1 MSNNNCSLWSLL
13 DVAISPEN
21 PQDIAFFRNSLKRG
35 QAYIQTQFEQGTD
48 IVSLVHQRAH
58 FVDQVIVQLW
68 SQYVDMDNAIALLA
82 VGGYGRGEL
91 HPYSDVDLLVLLK
104 DSASEQPPESL
115 SVFLTQLWDIGL
127 EIGHSVRTISECR
140 QQAEQDITIA
150 TNLLETRLLCGD
162 NSLFLALQ
170 RLTVTNK
177 TWDEKQFY
185 QNKLAEQKQRH
196 SKYNDTANNLE
207 PNLKESPGGL
217 RDLHVI
223 SWIAQQHFGVTDL
236 QGLYDKGFLESNEY
250 DTLVQAQRFLWR
262 VRFVLHMLAG
272 RKQEKLMIDFQRE
285 IAVQLGYQDDEK
297 RLAVE
302 YFMKAYYLCARH
314 VEQMNE
320 LLAQLFEENIIL
332 AEQKVEITP
341 INRRFRVHN
350 GYLETFNSG
359 IFAFRPYAM
368 LELFL
373 ILQQHPE
380 IKGVRADTIRQLHA
394 HLHLIDDRFRA
405 DIKSRSLFMEI
416 IRQTSGVSHEF
427 RRMNKLGVLGAYLPT
442 FGVIVGQMQHDLFHT
457 YTVDEHT
464 LFLVRNLRRFSCEEY
479 KEEFPLCSEVYY
491 QLPKPEL
498 LYIAGLFH
506 DIAKGRGGDH
516 SKLGVVDA
524 TTFCEQHSLSTFD
537 TDIVAF
543 LVRHHLSMSATAQR
557 YDIHDPDVIKKFART
572 VQTVNRLN
580 YLYLLTVADIRATNE
595 NLWNGWRDSLL
606 RQLYHMTRQWI
617 EHNEDIAKNTQ
628 EKSQQQRQRAL
639 KALSSSS
646 WTEQVITDLWQPYDD
661 DYFLRHSVEDIVRQ
675 TEQRLL
681 QPDTDTL
688 VKVRTYDVDGTK
700 EIFILTKEQS
710 RVFAAIAAALEQ
722 LQLNIL
728 DAKIN
733 TASNGDLLN
742 TFIVNGLECSDEDII
757 NGISQQLADLEHIDR
772 HFSRYTPR
780 KMTLF
785 KTAPVIN
792 FQVSEQNKHTIL
804 ELYTHDRPGLISTV
818 ADVFIQCDIQV
829 INAKLITLVDQ
840 VEDVFFITS
849 STGKPLT
856 PRQRSELKSA
866 LELALTINQGSIEKG
881 VVNIT
886 TPFLN

>member
-1 MSNNNCSLWSLL
+1 MQSLWALVDA
-13 DVAISPEN
+13 DVNPRLPE
-21 PQDIAFFRNSLKRG
+21 DIAFFRESLKQG
-35 QAYIQTQFEQGTD
+35 QIYLQQQFENGAD
-48 IVSLVHQRAH
+48 IVELVHQRAY
-58 FVDQVIVQLW
+58 FVDEVIGQLW
-68 SQYVDMDNAIALLA
+68 SQHIPKESPMALLA

-91 HPYSDVDLLVLLK
+91 HPYSDIDLLVLL
-104 DSASEQPPESL
+104 DTSISDQPPESL
-115 SVFLTQLWDIGL
+115 SQFLTQLWDIGL
-127 EIGHSVRTISECR
+127 EIGHSVRTIAECR

-150 TNLLETRLLCGD
+150 TNLLETRFICGEG
-162 NSLFLALQ
+162 SLFYGLQ
-170 RLTVTNK
+170 QLTVTNK

-196 SKYNDTANNLE
+196 LKYNDTANNLE

-217 RDLHVI
+217 RDLQVI

-236 QGLYDKGFLESNEY
+236 KGLYDKGFLESNEY
-250 DTLVQAQRFLWR
+250 DILDQAQRFLWR
-262 VRFVLHMLAG
+262 VRFALHMLAG

-285 IAVQLGYQDDEK
+285 IAVQLGYQDDDK

-302 YFMKAYYLCARH
+302 HFMKAYYLCARH

-332 AEQKVEITP
+332 AEQPKHITP
-341 INRRFRVHN
+341 INRRFQVHN
-350 GYLETFNSG
+350 GYLETLNSG

-373 ILQQHPE
+373 ILQQHSE

-394 HLHLIDDRFRA
+394 HLHLINDRFRA
-405 DIKSRSLFMEI
+405 DIQSRSLFMEI
-416 IRQTSGVSHEF
+416 IRQTSSISHEF
-427 RRMNKLGVLGAYLPT
+427 RRMNKLGVLGAYLPM

-479 KEEFPLCSEVYY
+479 KEEFPLCSDVFY

-524 TTFCEQHSLSTFD
+524 TAFCEQHSLSTFD

-606 RQLYHMTRQWI
+606 RQLYQMTRQWI
-617 EHNEDIAKNTQ
+617 EHNDDIAKNTQ
-628 EKSQQQRQRAL
+628 EKSLQQRQLAL
-639 KALSSSS
+639 KAMSDSTWS
-646 WTEQVITDLWQPYDD
+646 EQDITDLWQPYDD

-675 TEQRLL
+675 TKQRLQ

-688 VKVRTYDVDGTK
+688 IKVRSYDDDGTK
-700 EIFILTKEQS
+700 EIFILTKDQPC
-710 RVFAAIAAALEQ
+710 VFAAIAVAIEQ

-742 TFIVNGLECSDEDII
+742 TYIVNGPERHNDEII
-757 NGISQQLADLEHIDR
+757 NSISQQLIDLDHIDAYCPT
-772 HFSRYTPR
+772 HTPR

-785 KTAPVIN
+785 ETAPVIN
-792 FQVSEQNKHTIL
+792 FQASEQNKHTIL

-818 ADVFIQCDIQV
+818 ADVFIQCSIHL

-840 VEDVFFITS
+840 VEDVFFVTS
-849 STGKPLT
+849 MTGKPLSLS
-856 PRQRSELKSA
+856 QKAELKSA
-866 LELALTINQGSIEKG
+866 LETALTINEE
-881 VVNIT
+881 T
-886 TPFLN
+886 

>member
-1 MSNNNCSLWSLL
+1 MQSLWALVDA
-13 DVAISPEN
+13 DVNPRLPE
-21 PQDIAFFRNSLKRG
+21 DIAFFRESLKQG
-35 QAYIQTQFEQGTD
+35 QIYLQQQFENGAD
-48 IVSLVHQRAH
+48 IVELVHQRAY
-58 FVDQVIVQLW
+58 FVDEVIGQLW
-68 SQYVDMDNAIALLA
+68 SQHIPKESPMALLA

-91 HPYSDVDLLVLLK
+91 HPYSDIDLLVLL
-104 DSASEQPPESL
+104 DTSISDQPPESL
-115 SVFLTQLWDIGL
+115 SQFLTQLWDIGL
-127 EIGHSVRTISECR
+127 EIGHSVRTIAECR

-150 TNLLETRLLCGD
+150 TNLLETRFICGED
-162 NSLFLALQ
+162 SLFYGLQ
-170 RLTVTNK
+170 QLTVTNK

-196 SKYNDTANNLE
+196 LKYNDTANNLE

-217 RDLHVI
+217 RDLQVI

-236 QGLYDKGFLESNEY
+236 KGLYDKGFLESNEY
-250 DTLVQAQRFLWR
+250 DILDQAQRFLWR

-285 IAVQLGYQDDEK
+285 IAVQLGYQDDDK

-302 YFMKAYYLCARH
+302 HFMKAYYLCARH

-332 AEQKVEITP
+332 AEQPKHITP
-341 INRRFRVHN
+341 INRRFQVHN
-350 GYLETFNSG
+350 GYLETLNSG

-373 ILQQHPE
+373 ILQQHSE

-394 HLHLIDDRFRA
+394 HLHLINDRFRA
-405 DIKSRSLFMEI
+405 DIQSRSLFMEI
-416 IRQTSGVSHEF
+416 IRQTSSISHEF
-427 RRMNKLGVLGAYLPT
+427 RRMNKLGVLGAYLPM

-479 KEEFPLCSEVYY
+479 KEEFPLCSDVFY

-524 TTFCEQHSLSTFD
+524 TAFCEQHSLSTFD

-606 RQLYHMTRQWI
+606 RQLYQMTRQWI
-617 EHNEDIAKNTQ
+617 EHSDDIAKNTQ
-628 EKSQQQRQRAL
+628 EKSLQQRQLAL
-639 KALSSSS
+639 KAMSNSAWS
-646 WTEQVITDLWQPYDD
+646 EQDITDLWQPYDD

-675 TEQRLL
+675 TKQRLQ

-688 VKVRTYDVDGTK
+688 IKVRSYDDDGTK
-700 EIFILTKEQS
+700 EIFILTKDQPC
-710 RVFAAIAAALEQ
+710 VFAAIAVAIEQ

-742 TFIVNGLECSDEDII
+742 TYIVNGPERHNDEII
-757 NGISQQLADLEHIDR
+757 NSISQQLIDLDHIDAYCPT
-772 HFSRYTPR
+772 HTPR

-785 KTAPVIN
+785 ETAPVIN
-792 FQVSEQNKHTIL
+792 FQASEQNKHTIL

-818 ADVFIQCDIQV
+818 ADVFIQCSIHL

-840 VEDVFFITS
+840 VEDVFFVTS
-849 STGKPLT
+849 MTGKPLSLS
-856 PRQRSELKSA
+856 QKAELKSA
-866 LELALTINQGSIEKG
+866 LETALTINEE
-881 VVNIT
+881 T
-886 TPFLN
+886 

>member
-1 MSNNNCSLWSLL
+1 MLSLWALVGT
-13 DVAISPEN
+13 DVS
-21 PQDIAFFRNSLKRG
+21 QDTLQDATFFRDSLKQSQAHLQRLFDRG
-35 QAYIQTQFEQGTD
+35 AD
-48 IVSLVHQRAH
+48 IVDLIHQRAY
-58 FVDQVIVQLW
+58 FVDQVLAHLW
-68 SQYVDMDNAIALLA
+68 SQHIPSDIPISLLA

-91 HPYSDVDLLVLLK
+91 HPYSDIDLLILLQ
-104 DSASEQPPESL
+104 DSISEDPPESL
-115 SVFLTQLWDIGL
+115 SQFLTQLWDIGL
-127 EIGHSVRTISECR
+127 EIGHSVRTINECR
-140 QQAEQDITIA
+140 HLAEQDITIA

-162 NSLFLALQ
+162 NSLFMSLQ
-170 RLTVTNK
+170 QLTVTNK

-185 QNKLAEQKQRH
+185 QNKLDEQRQRH
-196 SKYNDTANNLE
+196 LKYNDTANNLE

-223 SWIAQQHFGVTDL
+223 SWIAQQHFSVSNL
-236 QGLYDKGFLESNEY
+236 QGLHEKGFLATNEY
-250 DTLVQAQRFLWR
+250 EILEQAQHFLWR
-262 VRFVLHMLAG
+262 VRFLMHMLAD
-272 RKQEKLMIDFQRE
+272 RKQEKLMIDYQRE
-285 IAVQLGYQDDEK
+285 IAIQLGYQDDEN

-302 YFMKAYYLCARH
+302 HFMKAYYLCARR

-320 LLAQLFEENIIL
+320 LLVQLFEENIIL
-332 AEQKVEITP
+332 AEQPRNITT
-341 INRRFRVHN
+341 INRRFQIHN
-350 GYLETFNSG
+350 GYLETINSG

-373 ILQQHPE
+373 ILQQNPN
-380 IKGVRADTIRQLHA
+380 IKGVRADTIRQIHA
-394 HLHLIDDRFRA
+394 HLHLIDDAFRA

-416 IRQTSGVSHEF
+416 IRQTSGISHEF
-427 RRMNKLGVLGAYLPT
+427 RRMNKLGILGAYLPM

-464 LFLVRNLRRFSCEEY
+464 LFLVRNLRRFSCEEFQD
-479 KEEFPLCSEVYY
+479 EFPLCSDVFY

-524 TTFCEQHSLSTFD
+524 TVFCKQHSLSTYD
-537 TDIVAF
+537 TDIIAF

-606 RQLYHMTRQWI
+606 KQLYHMTRQWI
-617 EHNEDIAKNTQ
+617 EHEEDAAQNTQ
-628 EKSQQQRQRAL
+628 EKSHQQRQFAL
-639 KALSSSS
+639 KALSNSP
-646 WTEQVITDLWQPYDD
+646 WPTESITQLWQYYDD

-675 TEQRLL
+675 TEQRLQ
-681 QPDTDTL
+681 QPDTNTL
-688 VKVRTYDVDGTK
+688 VKVRSYDDETK
-700 EIFILTKEQS
+700 EIFILTNDQPFI
-710 RVFAAIAAALEQ
+710 FAAIAAAIEQ

-742 TFIVNGLECSDEDII
+742 TYIVNGPERDDTDII
-757 NGISQQLADLEHIDR
+757 DSIRQQLNNLDDINIYSPVH
-772 HFSRYTPR
+772 TPR

-792 FQVSEQNKHTIL
+792 FQVSEQDKHTII
-804 ELYTHDRPGLISTV
+804 ELYTHDRPGLVSTV
-818 ADVFIQCDIQV
+818 AQVFLQCGIQLF
-829 INAKLITLVDQ
+829 NAKLITLVDQ

-849 STGKPLT
+849 DTGKPLT
-856 PRQRSELKSA
+856 QYQKEKLTFA
-866 LELALTINQGSIEKG
+866 LESALTIDEA
-881 VVNIT
+881 
-886 TPFLN
+886 

>member
-1 MSNNNCSLWSLL
+1 MLSLWALVGT
-13 DVAISPEN
+13 DVS
-21 PQDIAFFRNSLKRG
+21 QDTLQNATFFRDSLKQSQAHLQRLFDRG
-35 QAYIQTQFEQGTD
+35 AD
-48 IVSLVHQRAH
+48 IVDLIHQRAY
-58 FVDQVIVQLW
+58 FVDQVLAHLW
-68 SQYVDMDNAIALLA
+68 SQHIPNDIPISLLA

-91 HPYSDVDLLVLLK
+91 HPYSDIDLLILLQ
-104 DSASEQPPESL
+104 DSISEDPPESL
-115 SVFLTQLWDIGL
+115 SHFLTQLWDIGL
-127 EIGHSVRTISECR
+127 EIGHSVRTINECR
-140 QQAEQDITIA
+140 HLAEQDITIA

-162 NSLFLALQ
+162 NSLFMSLQ
-170 RLTVTNK
+170 QLTVTNK

-185 QNKLAEQKQRH
+185 QNKLDEQRQRH
-196 SKYNDTANNLE
+196 LKYNDTANNLE

-223 SWIAQQHFGVTDL
+223 SWIAQQHFSVSNL
-236 QGLYDKGFLESNEY
+236 QGLHEKGFLATNEY
-250 DTLVQAQRFLWR
+250 EILEQAQHFLWR
-262 VRFVLHMLAG
+262 VRFLMHMLAD
-272 RKQEKLMIDFQRE
+272 RKQEKLMIDYQRE
-285 IAVQLGYQDDEK
+285 IAIQLGYQDDEN

-302 YFMKAYYLCARH
+302 HFMKAYYLCARR

-320 LLAQLFEENIIL
+320 LLVQLFEENIIL
-332 AEQKVEITP
+332 AEQPRNITT
-341 INRRFRVHN
+341 INRRFQIHN
-350 GYLETFNSG
+350 GYLETINSG

-373 ILQQHPE
+373 ILQQNPN
-380 IKGVRADTIRQLHA
+380 IKGVRADTIRQIHA
-394 HLHLIDDRFRA
+394 HLHLIDDAFRA

-416 IRQTSGVSHEF
+416 IRQTSGISHEF
-427 RRMNKLGVLGAYLPT
+427 RRMNKLGILGAYLPM

-464 LFLVRNLRRFSCEEY
+464 LFLVRNLRRFSCEEFQD
-479 KEEFPLCSEVYY
+479 EFPLCSEVFY

-524 TTFCEQHSLSTFD
+524 TVFCKQHSLSTYD
-537 TDIVAF
+537 TDIIAF

-606 RQLYHMTRQWI
+606 KQLYHMTRQWI
-617 EHNEDIAKNTQ
+617 EHEEDAAQNTQ
-628 EKSQQQRQRAL
+628 EKSHQQRQFAL
-639 KALSSSS
+639 KALSNSP
-646 WTEQVITDLWQPYDD
+646 WPTESITQLWQYYDD

-675 TEQRLL
+675 TEQRLQ
-681 QPDTDTL
+681 QPDTNTL
-688 VKVRTYDVDGTK
+688 VKVRSYDDETK
-700 EIFILTKEQS
+700 EIFILTKDQPFI
-710 RVFAAIAAALEQ
+710 FAAIAAAIEQ

-742 TFIVNGLECSDEDII
+742 TYIVNGPERDDTDII
-757 NGISQQLADLEHIDR
+757 DSIRQQLNNLDDINIYSPVH
-772 HFSRYTPR
+772 TPR

-818 ADVFIQCDIQV
+818 AQVFLQCGIQLF
-829 INAKLITLVDQ
+829 NAKLITLVDQ

-849 STGKPLT
+849 DTGKPLT
-856 PRQRSELKSA
+856 QYQKEKLTFA
-866 LELALTINQGSIEKG
+866 LESALTIDEA
-881 VVNIT
+881 
-886 TPFLN
+886 

>member
-1 MSNNNCSLWSLL
+1 MLSLWALVGT
-13 DVAISPEN
+13 DVS
-21 PQDIAFFRNSLKRG
+21 QDTLQDATFFRDSLKQSQAHLQRLFDRG
-35 QAYIQTQFEQGTD
+35 AD
-48 IVSLVHQRAH
+48 IVDLIHQRAY
-58 FVDQVIVQLW
+58 FVDQVLAHLW
-68 SQYVDMDNAIALLA
+68 SQHIPNDIPISLLA

-91 HPYSDVDLLVLLK
+91 HPYSDIDLLILLQ
-104 DSASEQPPESL
+104 DSISEDPPESL
-115 SVFLTQLWDIGL
+115 SQFLTQLWDIGL
-127 EIGHSVRTISECR
+127 EIGHSVRTINECR
-140 QQAEQDITIA
+140 HLAEQDITIA

-162 NSLFLALQ
+162 NSLFMSLQ
-170 RLTVTNK
+170 QLTVTNK

-185 QNKLAEQKQRH
+185 QNKLDEQRQRH
-196 SKYNDTANNLE
+196 LKYNDTANNLE

-223 SWIAQQHFGVTDL
+223 SWIAQQHFSVSNL
-236 QGLYDKGFLESNEY
+236 QGLHEKGFLATNEY
-250 DTLVQAQRFLWR
+250 EILEQAQHFLWR
-262 VRFVLHMLAG
+262 VRFLMHMLAD
-272 RKQEKLMIDFQRE
+272 RKQEKLMIDYQRE
-285 IAVQLGYQDDEK
+285 IAIQLGYQDDEN

-302 YFMKAYYLCARH
+302 HFMKAYYLCARR

-320 LLAQLFEENIIL
+320 LLVQLFEENIIL
-332 AEQKVEITP
+332 AEQPRNITT
-341 INRRFRVHN
+341 INRRFQIHN
-350 GYLETFNSG
+350 GYLETINSG

-373 ILQQHPE
+373 ILQQNPN
-380 IKGVRADTIRQLHA
+380 IKGVRADTIRQIHA
-394 HLHLIDDRFRA
+394 HLHLIDDAFRA

-416 IRQTSGVSHEF
+416 IRQTSGISHEF
-427 RRMNKLGVLGAYLPT
+427 RRMNKLGILGAYLPM

-464 LFLVRNLRRFSCEEY
+464 LFLVRNLRRFSCEEFQD
-479 KEEFPLCSEVYY
+479 EFPLCSDVFY

-524 TTFCEQHSLSTFD
+524 TVFCKQHSLSTYD
-537 TDIVAF
+537 TDIIAF

-606 RQLYHMTRQWI
+606 KQLYHMTRQWI
-617 EHNEDIAKNTQ
+617 EHEEDAAQNTQ
-628 EKSQQQRQRAL
+628 EKSHQQRQFAL
-639 KALSSSS
+639 KALSNSP
-646 WTEQVITDLWQPYDD
+646 WPTESITQLWQYYDD

-675 TEQRLL
+675 TEQRLQ
-681 QPDTDTL
+681 QPDTNTL
-688 VKVRTYDVDGTK
+688 VKVRSYDDETK
-700 EIFILTKEQS
+700 EIFILTKDQPFI
-710 RVFAAIAAALEQ
+710 FAAIAAAIEQ

-742 TFIVNGLECSDEDII
+742 TYIVNGPERDDTDII
-757 NGISQQLADLEHIDR
+757 DSIRQKLNNLDDINIYSPVH
-772 HFSRYTPR
+772 TPR

-792 FQVSEQNKHTIL
+792 FQVSDQDKHTII
-804 ELYTHDRPGLISTV
+804 ELYTHDRPGLVSTV
-818 ADVFIQCDIQV
+818 AQVFLQCGIQLF
-829 INAKLITLVDQ
+829 NAKLITLVDQ

-849 STGKPLT
+849 DTGKPLT
-856 PRQRSELKSA
+856 QYQKEKLTFA
-866 LELALTINQGSIEKG
+866 LESALTIDEA
-881 VVNIT
+881 
-886 TPFLN
+886 

>member
-1 MSNNNCSLWSLL
+1 MQSLWALVDA
-13 DVAISPEN
+13 DVNPRLPE
-21 PQDIAFFRNSLKRG
+21 DIAFFRESLKQG
-35 QAYIQTQFEQGTD
+35 QIYLQQQFENGAD
-48 IVSLVHQRAH
+48 IVELVHQRAY
-58 FVDQVIVQLW
+58 FVDEVIGQLW
-68 SQYVDMDNAIALLA
+68 SQHIPKESPMALLA

-91 HPYSDVDLLVLLK
+91 HPYSDIDLLVLL
-104 DSASEQPPESL
+104 DTSISDQPPESL
-115 SVFLTQLWDIGL
+115 SQFLTQLWDIGL
-127 EIGHSVRTISECR
+127 EIGHSVRTIAECR

-150 TNLLETRLLCGD
+150 TNLLETRFICGED
-162 NSLFLALQ
+162 SLFYGLQ
-170 RLTVTNK
+170 QLTVTNK

-196 SKYNDTANNLE
+196 LKYNDTANNLE

-217 RDLHVI
+217 RDLQVI

-236 QGLYDKGFLESNEY
+236 KGLYDKGFLESNEY
-250 DTLVQAQRFLWR
+250 DILDQAQRFLWR

-285 IAVQLGYQDDEK
+285 IAVQLGYQDDDK

-302 YFMKAYYLCARH
+302 HFMKAYYLCARH

-332 AEQKVEITP
+332 AEQPKHITP
-341 INRRFRVHN
+341 INRRFQVHN
-350 GYLETFNSG
+350 GYLETLNSG

-373 ILQQHPE
+373 ILQQHSE

-394 HLHLIDDRFRA
+394 HLHLINDRFRA
-405 DIKSRSLFMEI
+405 DIQSRSLFMEI
-416 IRQTSGVSHEF
+416 IRQTSSISHEF
-427 RRMNKLGVLGAYLPT
+427 RRMNKLGVLGAYLPM

-479 KEEFPLCSEVYY
+479 KEEFPLCSDVFY

-524 TTFCEQHSLSTFD
+524 TAFCEQHSLSTFD

-557 YDIHDPDVIKKFART
+557 YDIHDPDVIRKFART

-606 RQLYHMTRQWI
+606 RQLYQMTRQWI
-617 EHNEDIAKNTQ
+617 EHSDDIAKNTQ
-628 EKSQQQRQRAL
+628 EKSLQQRQLAL
-639 KALSSSS
+639 KAMSNSAWS
-646 WTEQVITDLWQPYDD
+646 EQDITDLWQPYDD

-675 TEQRLL
+675 TKQRLQ

-688 VKVRTYDVDGTK
+688 IKVRSYDDDGTK
-700 EIFILTKEQS
+700 EIFILTKDQPC
-710 RVFAAIAAALEQ
+710 VFAAIAVAIEQ

-742 TFIVNGLECSDEDII
+742 TYIVNGPERHNDEII
-757 NGISQQLADLEHIDR
+757 NSISQQLIDLDHIDAYCPT
-772 HFSRYTPR
+772 HTPR

-785 KTAPVIN
+785 ETAPVIN
-792 FQVSEQNKHTIL
+792 FQASEQNKHTIL

-818 ADVFIQCDIQV
+818 ADVFIQCSIHL

-840 VEDVFFITS
+840 VEDVFFVTS
-849 STGKPLT
+849 MTGKPLSLS
-856 PRQRSELKSA
+856 QKAELKSA
-866 LELALTINQGSIEKG
+866 LETALTINEE
-881 VVNIT
+881 T
-886 TPFLN
+886 

>member
-1 MSNNNCSLWSLL
+1 MLSLWALVGT
-13 DVAISPEN
+13 DVS
-21 PQDIAFFRNSLKRG
+21 QDTLQDATFFRDSLKQSQAHLQRLFDRG
-35 QAYIQTQFEQGTD
+35 AD
-48 IVSLVHQRAH
+48 IVDLIHQRAY
-58 FVDQVIVQLW
+58 FVDQVLAHLW
-68 SQYVDMDNAIALLA
+68 SQHIPNDIPISLLA

-91 HPYSDVDLLVLLK
+91 HPYSDIDLLILLQ
-104 DSASEQPPESL
+104 DSISENPPESL
-115 SVFLTQLWDIGL
+115 SQFLTQLWDIGL
-127 EIGHSVRTISECR
+127 EIGHSVRTINECR
-140 QQAEQDITIA
+140 HLAEQDITIA

-162 NSLFLALQ
+162 NSLFMSLQ
-170 RLTVTNK
+170 QLTVTNK

-185 QNKLAEQKQRH
+185 QNKLDEQKQRH
-196 SKYNDTANNLE
+196 LKYNDTANNLE

-223 SWIAQQHFGVTDL
+223 SWIAQQHFSVSNL
-236 QGLYDKGFLESNEY
+236 QGLHEKGFLATNEY
-250 DTLVQAQRFLWR
+250 EILEQAQHFLWR
-262 VRFVLHMLAG
+262 VRFLMHMLAD
-272 RKQEKLMIDFQRE
+272 RKQEKLMIDYQRE
-285 IAVQLGYQDDEK
+285 IAIQLGYQDDEN

-302 YFMKAYYLCARH
+302 HFMKAYYLCARR
-314 VEQMNE
+314 VEQMNG
-320 LLAQLFEENIIL
+320 LLVQLFEENIIL
-332 AEQKVEITP
+332 AEQPRNITT
-341 INRRFRVHN
+341 INRRFQVHN
-350 GYLETFNSG
+350 GYLETINSG

-373 ILQQHPE
+373 ILQQNPN
-380 IKGVRADTIRQLHA
+380 IKGVRADTIRQIHA
-394 HLHLIDDRFRA
+394 HLHLIDDAFRA

-416 IRQTSGVSHEF
+416 IRQTSGISHEF
-427 RRMNKLGVLGAYLPT
+427 RRMNKLGILGAYLPM

-464 LFLVRNLRRFSCEEY
+464 LFLVRNLRRFSCEEFQD
-479 KEEFPLCSEVYY
+479 EFPLCSDVFY

-524 TTFCEQHSLSTFD
+524 TVFCKQHSLSTYD
-537 TDIVAF
+537 TDIIAF

-606 RQLYHMTRQWI
+606 KQLYHMTRQWI
-617 EHNEDIAKNTQ
+617 EHEEDAAQNTQ
-628 EKSQQQRQRAL
+628 EKSHQQRQFAL
-639 KALSSSS
+639 KALSNSP
-646 WTEQVITDLWQPYDD
+646 WPTESIAQLWQYYDD

-675 TEQRLL
+675 TEQRLQ
-681 QPDTDTL
+681 QPDTNTL
-688 VKVRTYDVDGTK
+688 VKVRSYDDETK
-700 EIFILTKEQS
+700 EIFILTNDQPFI
-710 RVFAAIAAALEQ
+710 FAAIAAAIEQ

-742 TFIVNGLECSDEDII
+742 TYIVNGPERDDTDII
-757 NGISQQLADLEHIDR
+757 DSIRQQLNNLDDINIYSPVH
-772 HFSRYTPR
+772 TPR

-818 ADVFIQCDIQV
+818 AQVFLQCGIQLF
-829 INAKLITLVDQ
+829 NAKLITLVDQ

-849 STGKPLT
+849 DTGKPLT
-856 PRQRSELKSA
+856 QYQKEKLTFA
-866 LELALTINQGSIEKG
+866 LESALTIDEA
-881 VVNIT
+881 
-886 TPFLN
+886 

>member
-1 MSNNNCSLWSLL
+1 MQSLWALVDA
-13 DVAISPEN
+13 DVNPRLPE
-21 PQDIAFFRNSLKRG
+21 DIAFFRESLKQG
-35 QAYIQTQFEQGTD
+35 QIYLQQQFENGAD
-48 IVSLVHQRAH
+48 IVELVHQRAY
-58 FVDQVIVQLW
+58 FVDEVIGQLW
-68 SQYVDMDNAIALLA
+68 SQHIPKESPMALLA

-91 HPYSDVDLLVLLK
+91 HPYSDIDLLVLL
-104 DSASEQPPESL
+104 DTSISDQPPESL
-115 SVFLTQLWDIGL
+115 SQFLTQLWDIGL
-127 EIGHSVRTISECR
+127 EIGHSVRTIAECR

-150 TNLLETRLLCGD
+150 TNLLETRFICGEG
-162 NSLFLALQ
+162 SLFYGLQ
-170 RLTVTNK
+170 QLTVTNK

-196 SKYNDTANNLE
+196 LKYNDTANNLE

-217 RDLHVI
+217 RDLQVI

-236 QGLYDKGFLESNEY
+236 KGLYDKGFLESNEY
-250 DTLVQAQRFLWR
+250 DILDQAQRFLWR

-285 IAVQLGYQDDEK
+285 IAVQLGYQDDDK

-302 YFMKAYYLCARH
+302 HFMKAYYLCARH

-332 AEQKVEITP
+332 AEQPKHITP
-341 INRRFRVHN
+341 INRRFQVHN
-350 GYLETFNSG
+350 GYLETLNSG

-373 ILQQHPE
+373 ILQQHSE

-394 HLHLIDDRFRA
+394 HLHLINDRFRA
-405 DIKSRSLFMEI
+405 DIQSRSLFMEI
-416 IRQTSGVSHEF
+416 IRQTSSISHEF
-427 RRMNKLGVLGAYLPT
+427 RRMNKLGVLGAYLPM

-479 KEEFPLCSEVYY
+479 KEEFPLCSDVFY

-524 TTFCEQHSLSTFD
+524 TAFCEQHSLSTFD

-557 YDIHDPDVIKKFART
+557 YDIHDPDVIRKFART

-606 RQLYHMTRQWI
+606 RQLYQMTRQWI
-617 EHNEDIAKNTQ
+617 EHNDDIAKNTQ
-628 EKSQQQRQRAL
+628 EKSLQQRQLAL
-639 KALSSSS
+639 KAMSDSTWS
-646 WTEQVITDLWQPYDD
+646 EQDITDLWQPYDD

-675 TEQRLL
+675 TKQRLQ

-688 VKVRTYDVDGTK
+688 IKVRSYDDDGTK
-700 EIFILTKEQS
+700 EIFILTKDQPC
-710 RVFAAIAAALEQ
+710 VFAAIAVAIEQ

-742 TFIVNGLECSDEDII
+742 TYIVNGPERHNDEII
-757 NGISQQLADLEHIDR
+757 NSIRQQLIDLDHIDAYCPK
-772 HFSRYTPR
+772 HTPR

-785 KTAPVIN
+785 ETAPVIN
-792 FQVSEQNKHTIL
+792 FQASEQNKHTIL

-818 ADVFIQCDIQV
+818 ADVFIQCSIHL

-840 VEDVFFITS
+840 VEDVFFVTS
-849 STGKPLT
+849 MTGKPLSLS
-856 PRQRSELKSA
+856 QKAELKSA
-866 LELALTINQGSIEKG
+866 LETALTINEE
-881 VVNIT
+881 T
-886 TPFLN
+886 

>member
-1 MSNNNCSLWSLL
+1 MYSLWAL
-13 DVAISPEN
+13 VETAVSPSQ
-21 PQDIAFFRNSLKRG
+21 PQDPAFFRDCLKQG
-35 QAYIQTQFEQGTD
+35 QAYIQQLFNQGTD
-48 IVSLVHQRAH
+48 ITELVQQRAY
-58 FVDQVIVQLW
+58 FVDQVLAQLW
-68 SQYVDMDNAIALLA
+68 SQHIPDDSPISLLS

-91 HPYSDVDLLVLLK
+91 HPYSDIDLLILLK
-104 DSASEQPPESL
+104 NTVSETPPESL
-115 SVFLTQLWDIGL
+115 SQFLTELWDIGL
-127 EIGHSVRTISECR
+127 EIGHSVRTINECR
-140 QQAEQDITIA
+140 QLAEQDITIA
-150 TNLLETRLLCGD
+150 TNLLETRLLAGED
-162 NSLFLALQ
+162 SLFLALQ
-170 RLTVTNK
+170 QLTVTYK
-177 TWDEKQFY
+177 TWDEKQFF

-196 SKYNDTANNLE
+196 LKYNDTANNLE

-223 SWIAQQHFGVTDL
+223 SWIAQQHFSVSNI
-236 QGLYDKGFLESNEY
+236 QGLHEKGFIATNEY
-250 DTLVQAQRFLWR
+250 EILERAQHFLWR
-262 VRFVLHMLAG
+262 VRFVLHMLAD
-272 RKQEKLMIDFQRE
+272 RKQEKLMIDYQRE
-285 IAVQLGYQDDEK
+285 IAIKLGYQDDEN

-302 YFMKAYYLCARH
+302 HFMKAYYLCARR

-320 LLAQLFEENIIL
+320 LLVQLFEENIIL
-332 AEQKVEITP
+332 AEQPRNITT
-341 INRRFRVHN
+341 INRRFQIHN
-350 GYLETFNSG
+350 GYLETINSG

-373 ILQQHPE
+373 ILQQNPD
-380 IKGVRADTIRQLHA
+380 IKGVRADTIRQIHA
-394 HLHLIDDRFRA
+394 HLHLIDDAFRA

-416 IRQTSGVSHEF
+416 IRQTSGISHEF
-427 RRMNKLGVLGAYLPT
+427 RRMNKLGILGAYLPM

-464 LFLVRNLRRFSCEEY
+464 LFLVRNLRRFSCEEF
-479 KEEFPLCSEVYY
+479 KDEFPLCSDVFY

-516 SKLGVVDA
+516 SKLGVIDA
-524 TTFCEQHSLSTFD
+524 TVFCKQHSLSNYD

-606 RQLYHMTRQWI
+606 KQLYHMTRQWI
-617 EHNEDIAKNTQ
+617 EHEEDAAQNTQ
-628 EKSQQQRQRAL
+628 EKSRQQRQFAL
-639 KALSSSS
+639 KALSNSP
-646 WTEQVITDLWQPYDD
+646 WPTEAITQLWQYYDD

-675 TEQRLL
+675 TEQRLQ
-681 QPDTDTL
+681 QPDTNTL
-688 VKVRTYDVDGTK
+688 VKVRSYDDDETK
-700 EIFILTKEQS
+700 EIFILTKDQPF
-710 RVFAAIAAALEQ
+710 VFAAIAAAIEQ

-742 TFIVNGLECSDEDII
+742 TYIVNGPERDDTDII
-757 NGISQQLADLEHIDR
+757 DGIRQQLNNLDDINIHCPV
-772 HFSRYTPR
+772 HTPR

-818 ADVFIQCDIQV
+818 AQVFLQCGIQLF
-829 INAKLITLVDQ
+829 NAKLITLVDQ

-849 STGKPLT
+849 DTGKPLT
-856 PRQRSELKSA
+856 QYQKEKLTFA
-866 LELALTINQGSIEKG
+866 LESALTIDE
-881 VVNIT
+881 T
-886 TPFLN
+886 

>member
-1 MSNNNCSLWSLL
+1 MLSLWALVET
-13 DVAISPEN
+13 DVS
-21 PQDIAFFRNSLKRG
+21 QDTLQDATFFRDSLKQSQAHLQRLFDRG
-35 QAYIQTQFEQGTD
+35 AD
-48 IVSLVHQRAH
+48 IVDLIHQRAY
-58 FVDQVIVQLW
+58 FVDQVLAHLW
-68 SQYVDMDNAIALLA
+68 SQHIPSDIPISLLA

-91 HPYSDVDLLVLLK
+91 HPYSDIDLLILLQ
-104 DSASEQPPESL
+104 DSISEDPPESL
-115 SVFLTQLWDIGL
+115 SQFLTQLWDIGL
-127 EIGHSVRTISECR
+127 EIGHSVRTINECR
-140 QQAEQDITIA
+140 HLAEQDITIA

-162 NSLFLALQ
+162 NSLFMSLQ
-170 RLTVTNK
+170 QLTVTNK

-185 QNKLAEQKQRH
+185 QNKLDEQRQRH
-196 SKYNDTANNLE
+196 LKYNDTANNLE

-223 SWIAQQHFGVTDL
+223 SWIAQQHFSVSNL
-236 QGLYDKGFLESNEY
+236 QGLHEKGFLATNEY
-250 DTLVQAQRFLWR
+250 EILEQAQHFLWR
-262 VRFVLHMLAG
+262 VRFLMHMLAD
-272 RKQEKLMIDFQRE
+272 RKQEKLMIDYQRE
-285 IAVQLGYQDDEK
+285 IAIQLGYQDDEN

-302 YFMKAYYLCARH
+302 HFMKAYYLCARR

-320 LLAQLFEENIIL
+320 LLVQLFEENIIL
-332 AEQKVEITP
+332 AEQPRNITT
-341 INRRFRVHN
+341 INRRFQIHN
-350 GYLETFNSG
+350 GYLETINSG

-373 ILQQHPE
+373 ILQQNPN
-380 IKGVRADTIRQLHA
+380 IKGVRADTIRQIHA
-394 HLHLIDDRFRA
+394 HLHLIDDAFRA

-416 IRQTSGVSHEF
+416 IRQTSGISHEF
-427 RRMNKLGVLGAYLPT
+427 RRMNKLGILGAYLPM

-464 LFLVRNLRRFSCEEY
+464 LFLVRNLRRFSCEEFQD
-479 KEEFPLCSEVYY
+479 EFPLCSDVFY

-524 TTFCEQHSLSTFD
+524 TVFCKQHSLSTYD
-537 TDIVAF
+537 TDIIAF

-606 RQLYHMTRQWI
+606 KQLYHMTRQWI
-617 EHNEDIAKNTQ
+617 EHEEDAAQNTQ
-628 EKSQQQRQRAL
+628 EKSHQQRQFAL
-639 KALSSSS
+639 KALSNSP
-646 WTEQVITDLWQPYDD
+646 WPTESITQLWQYYDD

-675 TEQRLL
+675 TEQRLQ
-681 QPDTDTL
+681 QPDTNTL
-688 VKVRTYDVDGTK
+688 VKVRSYDDETK
-700 EIFILTKEQS
+700 EIFILTKDQPFI
-710 RVFAAIAAALEQ
+710 FAAIAAAIEQ

-742 TFIVNGLECSDEDII
+742 TYIVNGPERDDTDII
-757 NGISQQLADLEHIDR
+757 DSIRQQLNNLDDINIYSPVH
-772 HFSRYTPR
+772 TPR

-792 FQVSEQNKHTIL
+792 FQVSEQDKHTII
-804 ELYTHDRPGLISTV
+804 ELYTHDRPGLVSTV
-818 ADVFIQCDIQV
+818 AQVFLQCGIQLF
-829 INAKLITLVDQ
+829 NAKLITLVDQ

-849 STGKPLT
+849 DSGKPLT
-856 PRQRSELKSA
+856 RYQKEKLTYA
-866 LELALTINQGSIEKG
+866 LEKALTIDE
-881 VVNIT
+881 T
-886 TPFLN
+886 

>member
-1 MSNNNCSLWSLL
+1 MLSLWALVGT
-13 DVAISPEN
+13 DVS
-21 PQDIAFFRNSLKRG
+21 QDTLQDATFFRDSLKQSQAHLQRLFDRG
-35 QAYIQTQFEQGTD
+35 AD
-48 IVSLVHQRAH
+48 IVDLIHQRAY
-58 FVDQVIVQLW
+58 FVDQVLAHLW
-68 SQYVDMDNAIALLA
+68 SQHIPNDIPISLLA

-91 HPYSDVDLLVLLK
+91 HPYSDIDLLILLQ
-104 DSASEQPPESL
+104 DSISENPPESL
-115 SVFLTQLWDIGL
+115 SQFLTQLWDIGL
-127 EIGHSVRTISECR
+127 EIGHSVRTINECR
-140 QQAEQDITIA
+140 HLAEQDITIA

-162 NSLFLALQ
+162 NSLFMSLQ
-170 RLTVTNK
+170 QLTVTNK

-185 QNKLAEQKQRH
+185 QNKLDEQRQRH
-196 SKYNDTANNLE
+196 LKYNDTANNLE

-223 SWIAQQHFGVTDL
+223 SWIAQQHFSVSNL
-236 QGLYDKGFLESNEY
+236 QGLHEKGFLATNEY
-250 DTLVQAQRFLWR
+250 EILEQAQHFLWR
-262 VRFVLHMLAG
+262 VRFLMHMLAD
-272 RKQEKLMIDFQRE
+272 RKQEKLMIDYQRE
-285 IAVQLGYQDDEK
+285 IAIQLGYQDDEN

-302 YFMKAYYLCARH
+302 HFMKAYYLCARR

-320 LLAQLFEENIIL
+320 LLVQLFEENIIL
-332 AEQKVEITP
+332 AEQPRNITT
-341 INRRFRVHN
+341 INRRFQIHN
-350 GYLETFNSG
+350 GYLETINSG

-373 ILQQHPE
+373 ILQQNPN
-380 IKGVRADTIRQLHA
+380 IKGVRADTIRQIHA
-394 HLHLIDDRFRA
+394 HLHLIDDAFRA

-416 IRQTSGVSHEF
+416 IRQTSGISHEF
-427 RRMNKLGVLGAYLPT
+427 RRMNKLGILGAYLPM

-464 LFLVRNLRRFSCEEY
+464 LFLVRNLRRFSCEEFQD
-479 KEEFPLCSEVYY
+479 EFPLCSDVFY

-524 TTFCEQHSLSTFD
+524 TVFCKQHSLSTYD
-537 TDIVAF
+537 TDIIAF

-606 RQLYHMTRQWI
+606 KQLYHMTRQWI
-617 EHNEDIAKNTQ
+617 EHEEDAAQNTQ
-628 EKSQQQRQRAL
+628 EKSHQQRQFAL
-639 KALSSSS
+639 KALSNSP
-646 WTEQVITDLWQPYDD
+646 WPTESIAQLWQYYDD

-675 TEQRLL
+675 TEQRLQ
-681 QPDTDTL
+681 QPDTNTL
-688 VKVRTYDVDGTK
+688 VKVRSYDDETK
-700 EIFILTKEQS
+700 EIFILTNDQPFI
-710 RVFAAIAAALEQ
+710 FAAIAAAIEQ

-742 TFIVNGLECSDEDII
+742 TYIVNGPERDDTDII
-757 NGISQQLADLEHIDR
+757 DSIRQQLNNLDDINIYSPVH
-772 HFSRYTPR
+772 TPR

-818 ADVFIQCDIQV
+818 AQVFLQCGIQLF
-829 INAKLITLVDQ
+829 NAKLITLVDQ

-849 STGKPLT
+849 DTGKPLT
-856 PRQRSELKSA
+856 QYQKEKLTFA
-866 LELALTINQGSIEKG
+866 LESALTIDEA
-881 VVNIT
+881 
-886 TPFLN
+886 

>member
-1 MSNNNCSLWSLL
+1 MQSLL
-13 DVAISPEN
+13 TLVDADVNPSI
-21 PQDIAFFRNSLKRG
+21 PQDIAFFREGLKQG
-35 QAYIQTQFEQGTD
+35 QLYLQQQFEDGAD
-48 IVSLVHQRAH
+48 IVELVHQRAY
-58 FVDQVIVQLW
+58 FVDEVINQLW
-68 SQYVDMDNAIALLA
+68 SQHIPKESPMALLA

-91 HPYSDVDLLVLLK
+91 HPYSDIDLLVLL
-104 DSASEQPPESL
+104 DNSVSAQPPESL
-115 SVFLTQLWDIGL
+115 SQFLTQLWDIGL
-127 EIGHSVRTISECR
+127 EIGHSVRTIAECR

-150 TNLLETRLLCGD
+150 TNLLETRFICGED
-162 NSLFLALQ
+162 SLFDGLQ
-170 RLTVTNK
+170 QLTVTNK

-196 SKYNDTANNLE
+196 LKYNDTANNLE

-217 RDLHVI
+217 RDLQVI
-223 SWIAQQHFGVTDL
+223 SWIAQQHFSVTDL
-236 QGLYDKGFLESNEY
+236 KGLYNKGFLESNEY
-250 DTLVQAQRFLWR
+250 DILDQAQRFLWR

-285 IAVQLGYQDDEK
+285 IAIQLGYQDDDK

-332 AEQKVEITP
+332 AEQESHITP
-341 INRRFRVHN
+341 INRRFQVHN
-350 GYLETFNSG
+350 GYLETLNSG

-373 ILQQHPE
+373 ILQQHPD

-394 HLHLIDDRFRA
+394 HLHLINNRFRA
-405 DIKSRSLFMEI
+405 DIQSRSLFMEI
-416 IRQTSGVSHEF
+416 LRQTSSISDNF
-427 RRMNKLGVLGAYLPT
+427 RRMNKLGVLGAYLPM

-479 KEEFPLCSEVYY
+479 KEEFPLCSEVFY
-491 QLPKPEL
+491 QIPKPEL

-524 TTFCEQHSLSTFD
+524 TAFCEQHSLSTFD

-617 EHNEDIAKNTQ
+617 EHNDDIAKNTQ
-628 EKSQQQRQRAL
+628 EKSQQQRQLAL
-639 KALSSSS
+639 KAVSDSTWS
-646 WTEQVITDLWQPYDD
+646 EQTITDLWQSYDD

-675 TEQRLL
+675 TRQRLQ

-688 VKVRTYDVDGTK
+688 IKVRSYDDNGTK
-700 EIFILTKEQS
+700 EIFILTKEQPC
-710 RVFAAIAAALEQ
+710 VFAAIAATLEQ

-742 TFIVNGLECSDEDII
+742 TYIVNGPERHDEEII
-757 NGISQQLADLEHIDR
+757 KGISQQLADLEHIDAYSPT
-772 HFSRYTPR
+772 HTPR

-785 KTAPVIN
+785 ETSPVIN
-792 FQVSEQNKHTIL
+792 FQASEQNKHTIL

-818 ADVFIQCDIQV
+818 ADVFIQCNIHL

-849 STGKPLT
+849 MTGKPLGLNKKA
-856 PRQRSELKSA
+856 ELKSA
-866 LELALTINQGSIEKG
+866 LELALTINEE
-881 VVNIT
+881 T
-886 TPFLN
+886 

>member
-1 MSNNNCSLWSLL
+1 MHSLWAVTEI
-13 DVAISPEN
+13 DVNADDTY
-21 PQDIAFFRNSLKRG
+21 DIALFRDSLKQG
-35 QAYIQTQFEQGTD
+35 QVYIQQQFELGAD
-48 IVSLVHQRAH
+48 IADLVHQRAH
-58 FVDQVIVQLW
+58 FVDQVIGQLW
-68 SQYVDMDNAIALLA
+68 SQHLSADYSIALLA

-91 HPYSDVDLLVLLK
+91 HPYSDIDLLVILGDAL
-104 DSASEQPPESL
+104 SEQPPEAL
-115 SVFLTQLWDIGL
+115 SRFLTQLWDIGL
-127 EIGHSVRTISECR
+127 EIGHSVRTIAECR

-162 NSLFLALQ
+162 ESLFSALQ
-170 RLTVTNK
+170 QLTVSNK

-196 SKYNDTANNLE
+196 LKYNDTANNLE

-223 SWIAQQHFGVTDL
+223 SWIAQQHYNVSDI
-236 QGLYDKGFLESNEY
+236 QGLYEAGFLASNEY
-250 DTLVQAQRFLWR
+250 DILNQAQCFLWR

-272 RKQEKLMIDFQRE
+272 RKQEKLMIDYQRE
-285 IAVQLGYQDDEK
+285 IAVRLGYKDDEK
-297 RLAVE
+297 RLGVE

-314 VEQMNE
+314 VEQMNA
-320 LLAQLFEENIIL
+320 LLSQLFEENIIL
-332 AEQKVEITP
+332 AEQSSHIRP
-341 INRRFRVHN
+341 INRRFQVRN
-350 GYLETFNSG
+350 GYLETINSG
-359 IFAFRPYAM
+359 VFAFRPYAM

-405 DIKSRSLFMEI
+405 DIKNRALFMEI

-427 RRMNKLGVLGAYLPT
+427 RRMNQLGVLGAYLPM

-464 LFLVRNLRRFSCEEY
+464 LFLVRNLRRFSCQEY
-479 KEEFPLCSEVYY
+479 QSEFPLCSEVFY

-524 TTFCEQHSLSTFD
+524 TAFCEQHSLSSFD

-572 VQTVNRLN
+572 VSTVDRLN

-606 RQLYHMTRQWI
+606 KQLYHMTKQWI
-617 EHNEDIAKNTQ
+617 EQNDDIAENAHDR
-628 EKSQQQRQRAL
+628 SQRQRTLAL
-639 KALSSSS
+639 KELNQGDWSK
-646 WTEQVITDLWQPYDD
+646 EQILTLWQGYDD
-661 DYFLRHSVEDIVRQ
+661 DYFLRHHVNEIVRQ
-675 TEQRLL
+675 TQQRLL
-681 QPDTDTL
+681 QPETDTL
-688 VKVRTYDVDGTK
+688 IKTRAYDDDGTL
-700 EIFILTKEQS
+700 EIFISTKD
-710 RVFAAIAAALEQ
+710 RAGVFAAIAAVLEQ

-728 DAKIN
+728 DAKVN
-733 TASNGDLLN
+733 TTSNGDLLN
-742 TFIVNGLECSDEDII
+742 TYIVNGIVDQPQYIADKIR
-757 NGISQQLADLEHIDR
+757 SQLVDMDKSEAYRPTYI
-772 HFSRYTPR
+772 PK

-785 KTAPVIN
+785 ETETVIN
-792 FQVSEQNKHTIL
+792 YREDEQDKHTIL
-804 ELYTHDRPGLISTV
+804 ELYAHDRPGLISIV
-818 ADVFIQCDIQV
+818 AQTFQQCQMHL
-829 INAKLITLVDQ
+829 INAKLITLGDQ
-840 VEDVFFITS
+840 VEDIFLMTNQDY
-849 STGKPLT
+849 KPLNASQKS
-856 PRQRSELKSA
+856 RLEAALISA
-866 LELALTINQGSIEKG
+866 LSQVEAA
-881 VVNIT
+881 
-886 TPFLN
+886 

>member
-1 MSNNNCSLWSLL
+1 MYSIWTLV
-13 DVAISPEN
+13 DVAVTPEN
-21 PQDIAFFRNSLKRG
+21 PQDVVFLQDSLKQG
-35 QAYIQTQFEQGTD
+35 QAYLQEQFVQGAD
-48 IVSLVHQRAH
+48 IVDLVHLRAH
-58 FVDQVIVQLW
+58 FVDQVIAQLW
-68 SQYVDMDNAIALLA
+68 SQHIEVDSPIALLA

-104 DSASEQPPESL
+104 DSVSKQPPESL
-115 SVFLTQLWDIGL
+115 SQFLTQLWDIGL

-162 NSLFLALQ
+162 DSLFTALQ
-170 RLTVTNK
+170 QLTVTYK

-196 SKYNDTANNLE
+196 LKYNDTANNLE

-223 SWIAQQHFGVTDL
+223 SWIAQQHFGVTNL
-236 QGLYDKGFLESNEY
+236 KGLYEKGFLESNEY
-250 DTLVQAQRFLWR
+250 DILVQAQNFLWR

-285 IAVQLGYQDDEK
+285 IAIQLGYQDDEK

-320 LLAQLFEENIIL
+320 LLAQLFEENIIQ
-332 AEQKVEITP
+332 AELPKNITP
-341 INRRFRVHN
+341 INRRFQVHN

-394 HLHLIDDRFRA
+394 HLHLINNKFRA
-405 DIKSRSLFMEI
+405 DIQSRSLFMEI
-416 IRQTSGVSHEF
+416 LRQKSGISSQF

-479 KEEFPLCSEVYY
+479 KEEFPLCSDVFY
-491 QLPKPEL
+491 QIPKPEL

-524 TTFCEQHSLSTFD
+524 TAFCEQHSLSTHD

-557 YDIHDPDVIKKFART
+557 YDIHDPGVIKKFART

-606 RQLYHMTRQWI
+606 RQLYTMTRQWI
-617 EHNEDIAKNTQ
+617 EHNDDIAKNTQ
-628 EKSQQQRQRAL
+628 EKSQQQRQLAL
-639 KALSSSS
+639 KALSDSS
-646 WTEQVITDLWQPYDD
+646 WSKQVINDLWQPYDD
-661 DYFLRHSVEDIVRQ
+661 DYFLRHSVADIVRQ
-675 TEQRLL
+675 TKQRLQ

-688 VKVRTYDVDGTK
+688 VKVRCYDDDGTK

-710 RVFAAIAAALEQ
+710 CVFAAIAAALEQ

-742 TFIVNGLECSDEDII
+742 TYIVNGPELHDDEII
-757 NGISQQLADLEHIDR
+757 RGISQQLADLGNIDTY
-772 HFSRYTPR
+772 SPTYTPR

-785 KTAPVIN
+785 KTAPVVN
-792 FQVSEQNKHTIL
+792 FQVNEQNKHTIL

-818 ADVFIQCDIQV
+818 AQVFIQCDIQL

-840 VEDVFFITS
+840 VEDVFFIIS
-849 STGKPLT
+849 STGKPLSA
-856 PRQRSELKSA
+856 RQKSELKSA
-866 LELALTINQGSIEKG
+866 LEVALTIKQEE
-881 VVNIT
+881 
-886 TPFLN
+886 

>member
-1 MSNNNCSLWSLL
+1 MQSLWALVDA
-13 DVAISPEN
+13 DVNPRLPE
-21 PQDIAFFRNSLKRG
+21 DIAFFRESLKQG
-35 QAYIQTQFEQGTD
+35 QIYLQQQFENGAD
-48 IVSLVHQRAH
+48 IVELVHQRAY
-58 FVDQVIVQLW
+58 FVDEVIGQLW
-68 SQYVDMDNAIALLA
+68 SQHIPKESPMALLA

-91 HPYSDVDLLVLLK
+91 HPYSDIDLLVLL
-104 DSASEQPPESL
+104 DTSISDQPPESL
-115 SVFLTQLWDIGL
+115 SQFLTQLWDIGL
-127 EIGHSVRTISECR
+127 EIGHSVRTIAECR

-150 TNLLETRLLCGD
+150 TNLLETRFICGEG
-162 NSLFLALQ
+162 SLFYGLQ
-170 RLTVTNK
+170 QLTVTNK

-196 SKYNDTANNLE
+196 LKYNDTANNLE

-217 RDLHVI
+217 RDLQVI

-236 QGLYDKGFLESNEY
+236 KGLYDKGFLESNEY
-250 DTLVQAQRFLWR
+250 DILDQAQRFLWR

-285 IAVQLGYQDDEK
+285 IAVQLGYQDDDK

-302 YFMKAYYLCARH
+302 HFMKAYYLCARH

-332 AEQKVEITP
+332 AEQPKHITP
-341 INRRFRVHN
+341 INRRFQVHN
-350 GYLETFNSG
+350 GYLETLNSG

-373 ILQQHPE
+373 ILQQHSE

-394 HLHLIDDRFRA
+394 HLHLINDRFRA
-405 DIKSRSLFMEI
+405 DIQSRSLFMEI
-416 IRQTSGVSHEF
+416 IRQTSSISHEF
-427 RRMNKLGVLGAYLPT
+427 RRMNKLGVLGAYLPM

-479 KEEFPLCSEVYY
+479 KEEFPLCSDVFY

-524 TTFCEQHSLSTFD
+524 TAFCEQHSLSTFD

-557 YDIHDPDVIKKFART
+557 YDIHDPDVIRKFART

-606 RQLYHMTRQWI
+606 RQLYQMTRQWI
-617 EHNEDIAKNTQ
+617 EHNDDIAKNTQ
-628 EKSQQQRQRAL
+628 EKSLQQRQLAL
-639 KALSSSS
+639 KAMSDSTWS
-646 WTEQVITDLWQPYDD
+646 EQDITDLWQPYDD

-675 TEQRLL
+675 TKQRLQ

-688 VKVRTYDVDGTK
+688 IKVRSYDDDGTK
-700 EIFILTKEQS
+700 EIFILTKDQPC
-710 RVFAAIAAALEQ
+710 VFAAIAVAIEQ

-742 TFIVNGLECSDEDII
+742 TYIVNGPERHNDEII
-757 NGISQQLADLEHIDR
+757 NSISQQLIDLDHIDAYCPT
-772 HFSRYTPR
+772 HTPR

-785 KTAPVIN
+785 ETAPVIN
-792 FQVSEQNKHTIL
+792 FQASEQNKHTIL

-818 ADVFIQCDIQV
+818 ADVFIQCSIHL

-840 VEDVFFITS
+840 VEDVFFVTS
-849 STGKPLT
+849 MTGKPLSLS
-856 PRQRSELKSA
+856 QKAELKSA
-866 LELALTINQGSIEKG
+866 LETALTINEE
-881 VVNIT
+881 T
-886 TPFLN
+886 